1 MRFSTTAVA
10 TLGFPLIAAAEGDL
24 LSQAQ
29 ALFNKYVPNP
39 NRYDPVGAA
48 EAKLGEMK
56 LHTLTLNNWNE
67 TFFSNTNSQSTKPDE
82 WWVFVTGG
90 KKTCFD
96 RCEQAEL
103 AWNQTA
109 AKFAVTPGAPHTALL
124 NCEDQPILC
133 HSWSCPPGALWAFEI
148 LPAPNKVNVW
158 VRGMN
163 LTTATSDDFVQYLET
178 VKDKGYNG
186 TLYEH
191 SGAFH
196 PYDGF
201 VANNGLAVP
210 VGYAIWIL
218 NLVPSWAFM
227 IGISMFSRYF
237 VGRSARQT
245 METSGRQADAA
256 RAAAAN
262 KR

>member
-90 KKTCFD
+90 KKTCFG
-96 RCEQAEL
+96 RLYCISSHKCACQA
-103 AWNQTA
+103 Q
-109 AKFAVTPGAPHTALL
+109 
-124 NCEDQPILC
+124 
-133 HSWSCPPGALWAFEI
+133 WSCLALRVLYCFKY
-148 LPAPNKVNVW
+148 NKV
-158 VRGMN
+158 
-163 LTTATSDDFVQYLET
+163 A
-178 VKDKGYNG
+178 
-186 TLYEH
+186 
-191 SGAFH
+191 
-196 PYDGF
+196 
-201 VANNGLAVP
+201 
-210 VGYAIWIL
+210 L
-218 NLVPSWAFM
+218 N
-227 IGISMFSRYF
+227 
-237 VGRSARQT
+237 
-245 METSGRQADAA
+245 
-256 RAAAAN
+256 
-262 KR
+262 